1 MSIFPKNFL
10 WGGAVAANQCEGA
23 YQEDGKGLS
32 VQDVLPRGIRG
43 SRTKLPTEENLKLE
57 AIDFYHRYP
66 QDIKMFAEMGFKV
79 FRTSIAWSRIFP
91 KGDEEQPNEAGLE
104 FYDRVFEECR
114 KYGIEPL
121 VTLSHYETPLYL
133 AETYNG
139 WTDRRMIGFYERY
152 VRTVFKRYRG
162 KVKYWLTFNE
172 INSLLHAPF
181 MSGGIANM
189 QGLTEQDLYQAAHHE
204 LVASALATKIG
215 HEMMPD
221 AMIGC
226 MILSMPTYPL
236 TPSPDDVI
244 AAMDAEH
251 RNYFYG
257 DVHVRGKYP
266 GYMKRYFREHGI
278 QIQFAPEDEEILK
291 NTVDFVSFSYYMS
304 VCATSDPEKQ
314 KKGLGNLLGG
324 VPNPALKASD
334 WGWQIDP
341 KGLRYVL
348 NMFYDRYQKPLF
360 IVENGLGAVDV
371 LVEDENGNKTVEDDY
386 RIQYLKDHLIQV
398 GEAIQD
404 GVEIMGYTSWG
415 CIDVVSAS
423 TAELKKRYGYIY
435 VDRNDDGTGTME
447 RYKKKSFYWYQKV
460 IESNG
465 EVLYSEEDINLSE

>member
-324 VPNPALKASD
+324 VPNPTLKASD

-371 LVEDENGNKTVEDDY
+371 LNEDENGNKTVEDDY
-386 RIQYLKDHLIQV
+386 RIQYLKDHLIQA
-398 GEAIQD
+398 GEAVQD

>member
-1 MSIFPKNFL
+1 MGIFPKNFL

-114 KYGIEPL
+114 KYGVEPL

-251 RNYFYG
+251 HNYFYG

-324 VPNPALKASD
+324 VQNPTLKASD

-371 LVEDENGNKTVEDDY
+371 LNEDENGNKTVEDDY

-398 GEAIQD
+398 GEAVQD